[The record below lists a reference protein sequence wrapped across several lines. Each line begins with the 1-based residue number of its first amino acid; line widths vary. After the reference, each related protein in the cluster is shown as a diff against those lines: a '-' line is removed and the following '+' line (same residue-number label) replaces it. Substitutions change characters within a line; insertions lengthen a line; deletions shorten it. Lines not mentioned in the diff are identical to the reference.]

1 MAEAA
6 TKLTVKSDEKSVQ
19 SSTAPTFWS
28 SFDNLR
34 HEIERVFEDFDG
46 RHWRSP
52 FRRTMFDVEPFWR
65 REFSALGAPAADI
78 VAKDG
83 HYEVAVEL
91 PGIDESNVSVSI
103 SDDVLTIKGEKKE
116 EKEEKKKDYYL
127 SERRFGSFE
136 RSFRV
141 PHGVDQSKIEA
152 SFKKGVLT
160 VTLPKTPEAQ
170 KKETK
175 IAIKAA

>member
-6 TKLTVKSDEKSVQ
+6 TKLSVKSDEKGTTPAS
-19 SSTAPTFWS
+19 APSFWQ

-46 RHWRSP
+46 RHLRSP
-52 FRRTMFDVEPFWR
+52 FRRTAFDLEPFWR
-65 REFSALGAPAADI
+65 RELMRIHAPAADI
-78 VAKDG
+78 IAKDG
-83 HYEVAVEL
+83 HYEVSVEL
-91 PGIDESNVSVSI
+91 PGIDESNVSVNVADGI
-103 SDDVLTIKGEKKE
+103 LTIKGEKKE

-141 PHGVDQSKIEA
+141 PDGVDQAKIEA
-152 SFKKGVLT
+152 TFKKGVLT
-160 VTLPKTPEAQ
+160 VTLPKTAEAQ

>member
-6 TKLTVKSDEKSVQ
+6 TKLTVKPEEKSATP
-19 SSTAPTFWS
+19 SATPTFWS

-34 HEIERVFEDFDG
+34 HEIERAFEDFDG
-46 RHWRSP
+46 RRWHAP
-52 FRRTMFDVEPFWR
+52 FRRTMFDLEPFWR
-65 REFSALGAPAADI
+65 REMSMMNGPAADI

-91 PGIDESNVSVSI
+91 PGMDESNVSVSV
-103 SDDVLTIKGEKKE
+103 SDDILTIKGEKKD

-136 RSFRV
+136 RSFRI
-141 PHGVDQSKIEA
+141 PQGVDQGKIDA
-152 SFKKGVLT
+152 TFKKGVLT

>member
-6 TKLTVKSDEKSVQ
+6 TKLTLKSDEKNVQ
-19 SSTAPTFWS
+19 PATAPTFWP

-46 RHWRSP
+46 RPWRSP
-52 FRRTMFDVEPFWR
+52 FRRTIFDMEPFWR
-65 REFSALGAPAADI
+65 REFSLTNVPAADI
-78 VAKDG
+78 AAKDG

-91 PGIDESNVSVSI
+91 PGIDESNVSVNV

-116 EKEEKKKDYYL
+116 EKEETKKDYFL

-136 RSFRV
+136 RSFRI
-141 PHGVDQSKIEA
+141 PHGVDQGKIEA
-152 SFKKGVLT
+152 IFKKGVLT
-160 VTLPKTPEAQ
+160 VTLPKTAEAQ